1 MCCGASRFCR
11 FSFFLGGGPV
21 DPSLAPLA
29 PEATDGVGVCGGALC
44 CTDIGSATLNIAE
57 EWSDRILLYYL
68 F

>member
-21 DPSLAPLA
+21 DPPLA

-44 CTDIGSATLNIAE
+44 CTDIGSATLNVQI
-57 EWSDRILLYYL
+57 
-68 F
+68 